1 MATGVPLS
9 LLTILLLLA
18 PGVFG
23 LQLFFNYAQRN
34 PSLSRTQWIAWSV
47 LTSIISLGVLYI
59 TSGLIIPIAEYIG
72 GITES
77 TLQTIVYS
85 ELDFTIAEGSILY
98 IFHLII
104 IGIGGLLIGLFESEV
119 VKSDQ
124 VLDPREPWEYAF
136 DEIPVDGETLDITL
150 DDGSILRGDF
160 NEKAWQS
167 SKRELFL
174 EDPFEIVVDDN
185 GIQQDKQDLGR
196 SVLLQSDAIAY
207 IVFTNEDP
215 NQKQMESE
223 EIDEED
229 RELMDKEVEELAS
242 DSLSDFATDDKSG
255 SNSGNEKQTEGDE
268 ETSV

>member
-1 MATGVPLS
+1 MAAGVPLS

-23 LQLFFNYAQRN
+23 LQLFFKYAQRN

-47 LTSIISLGVLYI
+47 LTSILSLGVLYLS
-59 TSGLIIPIAEYIG
+59 SGLIIPLAEYVG
-72 GITES
+72 GATES
-77 TLQTIVYS
+77 TLRTIVLS
-85 ELDFTIAEGSILY
+85 ELNFTIAEGSTLY
-98 IFHLII
+98 IFHLIM
-104 IGIGGLLIGLFESEV
+104 IGIGGLLIGLFESKV
-119 VKSDQ
+119 IKADQ

-160 NEKAWQS
+160 NEKAWES

-174 EDPFEIVVDDN
+174 EDPFEIFVDEK
-185 GIQQDKQDLGR
+185 GVQQDSQDLGR
-196 SVLLQSDAIAY
+196 SILLQSEAISY

-215 NQKQMESE
+215 NQKQMESD

-229 RELMDKEVEELAS
+229 REMMDKEVEELAS
-242 DSLSDFATDDKSG
+242 SNLSDFQGEDESALD
-255 SNSGNEKQTEGDE
+255 TENKNGGE
-268 ETSV
+268 VK